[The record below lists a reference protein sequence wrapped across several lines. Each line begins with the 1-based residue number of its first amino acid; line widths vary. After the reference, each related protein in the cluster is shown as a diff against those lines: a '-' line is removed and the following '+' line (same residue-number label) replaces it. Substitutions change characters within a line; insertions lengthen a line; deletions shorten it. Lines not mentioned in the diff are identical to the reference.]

1 MFRGEKWQEF
11 ADFAEFVGER
21 DHGLAIE
28 PTKLLLLINVRVC
41 IEARGMWDGEF

>member
-21 DHGLAIE
+21 DHGRAME
-28 PTKLLLLINVRVC
+28 PTKLLLLINVRGC
-41 IEARGMWDGEF
+41 IEARGVWDGEF